1 VNGRSATFSFLP
13 GGRYYIDLRAS
24 HALDLEVSQETSS
37 VGEVKIRISVRG
49 GKPQT
54 GCAGR

>member
-1 VNGRSATFSFLP
+1 M
-13 GGRYYIDLRAS
+13 GGLRPLASCRETIFIDLRVRTRWI
-24 HALDLEVSQETSS
+24 LRVSQETSS